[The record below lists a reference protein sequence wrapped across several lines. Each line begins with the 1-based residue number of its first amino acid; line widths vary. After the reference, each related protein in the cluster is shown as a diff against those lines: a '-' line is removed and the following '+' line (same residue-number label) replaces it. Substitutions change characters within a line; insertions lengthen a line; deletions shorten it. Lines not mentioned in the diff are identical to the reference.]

1 MYLTDFQTLLPSFV
15 LLPSLSLTELESC
28 YLTQAVTHSSSL
40 TLFSYLHFSPVLC
53 SLSICTH
60 YLSLCLQPPVLRQAQ
75 QLSSGPSSSQHHPGE
90 GTLGKREDLLLQV
103 LNTPSV
109 LSLCRCTS
117 LFPGFYSTSLCHL
130 VTVMRPQPN
139 CYSINSS

>member
-53 SLSICTH
+53 SL
-60 YLSLCLQPPVLRQAQ
+60 CLQPPVLRQAQ

-90 GTLGKREDLLLQV
+90 GTLGK
-103 LNTPSV
+103 
-109 LSLCRCTS
+109 
-117 LFPGFYSTSLCHL
+117 
-130 VTVMRPQPN
+130 
-139 CYSINSS
+139 